1 MSKCL
6 RDIKNIVNDDLV
18 CMINYYENAEE
29 EECKI
34 SYKYET
40 ICILTTTSISKTK
53 YHSTFPKIIC
63 TNKDR
68 SSNIVITLYYSS
80 YGDIAIQSIDGLFT
94 NIYFSNFN
102 TKNIEIDF
110 NDEIYLNNK
119 LVNYACIDYK
129 ILKQI
134 LYLIKLFYNNNIVI
148 KQFLIEYETVDLYI
162 KNLTDFYNSTL

>member
-6 RDIKNIVNDDLV
+6 RDIKNIVNDELS
-18 CMINYYENAEE
+18 CMTNYYENTFE

-34 SYKYET
+34 SHNDET
-40 ICILTTTSISKTK
+40 ICILNTTNISKIK
-53 YHSTFPKIIC
+53 YRSIFPKIIC

-68 SSNIVITLYYSS
+68 SSNIVISLYYSS
-80 YGDIAIQSIDGLFT
+80 YGDIAISSIDGFFT
-94 NIYFSNFN
+94 NIYFSYFN

-129 ILKQI
+129 MLKQI